1 MSYKYYY
8 KSTPI
13 NPNKIFKHNTKF
25 DIPAKLITP
34 DNIITIY
41 SYDSNLGSKIIKNAP
56 PSFYKNTSGGRSAT
70 IPPTQ
75 PNKYQIF
82 INNINSRLFSND
94 INSTNI
100 NYFIGEIQ
108 KNINTLMTE
117 DPQYLT
123 NPYYIAM
130 MLLIKY
136 LDYEYTINILK
147 EDIQNMSIQLT
158 TLTLENN
165 EYKLYCVCNRRN
177 MYVPGEQHGIV
188 ANASIAMEYIKY
200 IELYGV
206 PDDGIF
212 LPSLLYDIKQTYN
225 L

>member
-8 KSTPI
+8 KSTPL
-13 NPNKIFKHNTKF
+13 NPNKIFKPNN
-25 DIPAKLITP
+25 IPTNILTP
-34 DNIITIY
+34 HNIITIY
-41 SYDSNLGSKIIKNAP
+41 SYDNNLGTKIIKNAP
-56 PSFYKNTSGGRSAT
+56 ASFYKNSGGGRSPV
-70 IPPTQ
+70 ILSTQ

-82 INNINSRLFSND
+82 IDNVNSRIFSNG

-108 KNINTLMTE
+108 KNINTLISE
-117 DPQYLT
+117 DPKYLT

-147 EDIQNMSIQLT
+147 EDIQNMTIQLT
-158 TLTLENN
+158 TLIQENN